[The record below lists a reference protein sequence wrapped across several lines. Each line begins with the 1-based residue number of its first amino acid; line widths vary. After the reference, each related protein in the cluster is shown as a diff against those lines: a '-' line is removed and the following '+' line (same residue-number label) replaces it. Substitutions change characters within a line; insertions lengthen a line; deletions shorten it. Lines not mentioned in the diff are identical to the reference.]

1 MATRKKT
8 FWTFADRFEGDKVVW
23 IILLMLCLLSIVC
36 MFSSSSRL
44 LDDGMSRLDIVKEQF
59 FTVLAGLAVVIF
71 LYNVKNIKWFRIAG
85 ALGFPFSLLLLVLLD
100 ARVHRPFLRAIELN
114 GAYRILRVEGIQ
126 IHVFEV
132 VKVAMVIYLAWAID
146 AQKRGALP
154 FLKNIGGEWQK
165 ILFIYLPFILT
176 FVLILAGSNSS
187 ALFIGLVRYIV
198 ILLGGGNMRDMLI
211 LAAAGVAALMLCFGV
226 YKLSDGKYLQR
237 IGTGISRVFE
247 HEDWEQKLLDS
258 RKGTLEYQ
266 EALDA
271 IRQPYAARIAVHE
284 GGLKGKGPGQST
296 QRYVVPD
303 ISEDYIYSFI
313 IEEYGLLGG
322 ILVIM
327 LYLSLLSRGSIIVRN
342 CGKDNFAK
350 ITVAGLC
357 ILISGQA
364 FLHMFVNA
372 DIGPMTGQ
380 TLPLI
385 SHGTSAFLCFSA
397 AFGIILSFSR
407 MAARRIEKETREAV
421 PLSGTRD
428 DVRDRL
434 DDLDEYESGKSSEND
449 YGI

>member
-100 ARVHRPFLRAIELN
+100 ARVHLPFLRAIELN
-114 GAYRILRVEGIQ
+114 GAYRILLVEGIQ

-176 FVLILAGSNSS
+176 FVLILPGSNSS
-187 ALFIGLVRYIV
+187 ALFIGLVMYIV